1 MRPTAWGILAY
12 RTGAK
17 PCSPTFALTAFSE
30 VAFLALGDAP
40 IFTGCHYA
48 TAGKGIDPL
57 RQEGREGEGGHG

>member
-1 MRPTAWGILAY
+1 MVIHLSAW
-12 RTGAK
+12 K
-17 PCSPTFALTAFSE
+17 VHFANFAQTAFSE

-57 RQEGREGEGGHG
+57 RQEGREGEA

>member
-1 MRPTAWGILAY
+1 MHPKSGKAYSANFAPTG
-12 RTGAK
+12 
-17 PCSPTFALTAFSE
+17 FSE

-57 RQEGREGEGGHG
+57 RQEAREGEA